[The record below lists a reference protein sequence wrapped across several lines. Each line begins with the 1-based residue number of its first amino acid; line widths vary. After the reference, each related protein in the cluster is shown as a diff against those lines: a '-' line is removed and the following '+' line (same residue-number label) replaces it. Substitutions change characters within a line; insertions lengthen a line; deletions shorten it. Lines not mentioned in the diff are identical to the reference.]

1 MLSDF
6 EDFIALWRALAVD
19 TDKGRLPTRDQITA
33 TEFHRFLPNMVVA
46 RWNTKNWIPQIDYCG
61 TRIDQLLKRD
71 VQQEPVKALLE
82 PGRHMEAH
90 LEIAK
95 AVIKDKVGAEVQADV
110 SIGGGNSIVAKQLR
124 LPLAPVDGKPVII
137 SLLHIPDTHPQPT
150 ITGSVRLEK
159 MRYTFFEL
167 VAEEA
172 ALETVS

>member
-6 EDFIALWRALAVD
+6 EEFVALWRTLALD
-19 TDKGRLPTRDQITA
+19 KDKGNLPSRDQITA

-46 RWNTKNWIPQIDYCG
+46 RWNTKSWMPQIDYCG

-90 LEIAK
+90 LEIAQT
-95 AVIKDKVGAEVQADV
+95 VIKDKVGAEIQAEIN
-110 SIGGGNSIVAKQLR
+110 IGGGNVIVGRQIR

-137 SLLHIPDTHPQPT
+137 SLLHIPDTHPKPT

-159 MRYTFFEL
+159 MRYRFFEL
-167 VAEEA
+167 VAAET
-172 ALETVS
+172 ALETVG